1 MRSGS
6 PGFVGQRLREGR
18 EARQMTA
25 IALAELSGITS
36 SAVSSYEKGHTTPS
50 PTVFDRLCTVLNFK
64 PAFFFRPVEDAGW
77 HMDRTVFERS
87 RAATT
92 KSARARARHRLTW
105 LRETLEYLGQF
116 VRLPDAEVPE
126 MEGRGGWRSIT
137 DQDIEDIATR
147 TRRSWKL
154 GDGPISNMTLLAEN
168 HGVVVV
174 KMEMGTAKLDAFST
188 WDDPEDRPY
197 IVLGA
202 DGQSAFRSRFNV
214 GHELG
219 HLILHRNVTTAEF
232 DSRMY
237 FKLIEEQADRF
248 ASAFLTP
255 APTFSSDLTRPSL
268 EVFRTLKTKWRTS
281 VKMMI
286 HRAQDLNIIDKNE
299 SRRLYISYN
308 RRGWNTLEPFDE
320 VEPLEEPRLVRRVFE
335 ALEAHDIIERSQL
348 VAALPFNRED
358 IEQLANL
365 SDGYL
370 AEPAERTDVWQF
382 IEDLTAEFPE

>member
-18 EARQMTA
+18 EARQLTA
-25 IALAELSGITS
+25 VTLADLSGV
-36 SAVSSYEKGHTTPS
+36 AVSTISSYEKGHSTPS
-50 PTVFDRLCTVLNFK
+50 PAVFDKLCSVLNFK
-64 PAFFFRPVEDAGW
+64 PAFFFRPVEEAGW
-77 HMDRTVFERS
+77 ERAVFERS
-87 RAATT
+87 RVATT
-92 KSARARARHRLTW
+92 KAARIRARHRLTW
-105 LRETLEYLGQF
+105 LHETLQHIGQY
-116 VRLPDAEVPE
+116 VRLPDPDVPDIKY
-126 MEGRGGWRSIT
+126 RGSWRSIT
-137 DQDIEDIATR
+137 DQDIEDIASSARR
-147 TRRSWKL
+147 TWKL

-188 WDDPEDRPY
+188 WDEPSERPY
-197 IVLGA
+197 IVLGD

-219 HLILHRNVTTAEF
+219 HLILHRDVSAAEF
-232 DSRMY
+232 GSKTY
-237 FKLIEEQADRF
+237 FKHIESQADRF

-255 APTFSSDLTRPSL
+255 ASTFSADFTRPTL

-286 HRAQDLNIIDKNE
+286 HRAHDLHIIDKDE

-308 RRGWNTLEPFDE
+308 RRGWNSLEPFDD

-335 ALEAHDIIERSQL
+335 ALEANDIIERSQL
-348 VAALPFNRED
+348 AAALPFNRED
-358 IEQLANL
+358 VERLANL
-365 SDGYL
+365 PDGYL
-370 AEPAERTDVWQF
+370 AEPDERSDVWQF
-382 IEDLTAEFPE
+382 IEDLTENFPE

>member
-6 PGFVGQRLREGR
+6 PGFVGHRLREAR

-36 SAVSSYEKGHTTPS
+36 SAISSYERGHTTPS
-50 PTVFDRLCTVLNFK
+50 PAVFDRLCATLNFK
-64 PAFFFRPVEDAGW
+64 PAFFFRPVEETDW
-77 HMDRTVFERS
+77 HVERTVFERS
-87 RAATT
+87 RAAAT
-92 KSARARARHRLTW
+92 KSARTRARHRLTW
-105 LRETLEYLGQF
+105 LHETLQYLSQF
-116 VRLPDAEVPE
+116 VRLPDADVPE
-126 MEGRGGWRSIT
+126 VEGREGWWSIT
-137 DQDIEDIATR
+137 DQGIEDIATA

-188 WDDPEDRPY
+188 WDDTGDRPY

-219 HLILHRNVTTAEF
+219 HLLLHRNVTSTEL
-232 DSRMY
+232 DSKTY
-237 FKLIEEQADRF
+237 FKLIETQADRF

-255 APTFSSDLTRPSL
+255 APTFSSDLTRPTL

-281 VKMMI
+281 IKMMI
-286 HRAQDLNIIDKNE
+286 HRAQDLNIIDKDE

-320 VEPLEEPRLVRRVFE
+320 GEPFEAPRLVKRVFE

-358 IEQLANL
+358 IERLANL
-365 SDGYL
+365 PDGYL
-370 AEPAERTDVWQF
+370 AEPDERTDVWRF